1 MKQNNN
7 LHAPANP
14 THPVQ
19 DNLGQI
25 IMAVGLSKL
34 EYATILLAG
43 HIYTTSKGD
52 ILPETIANESI
63 EVAIQVLTQCEEKIK
78 ELEQE
83 QKQSKIINL
92 K

>member
-1 MKQNNN
+1 MKQTNN
-7 LHAPANP
+7 LFAPAHA
-14 THPVQ
+14 THPIQ

-34 EYATILLAG
+34 EYASILMAG
-43 HIYTTSKGD
+43 HIYAATKGE

-63 EVAIQVLTQCEEKIK
+63 EVAVQVLEQCEEKVK

>member
-1 MKQNNN
+1 MKQTTN
-7 LHAPANP
+7 LFAPANAP
-14 THPVQ
+14 HPIQ

-34 EYATILLAG
+34 EYASILLAG
-43 HIYTTSKGD
+43 NIYAATKGE

-63 EVAIQVLTQCEEKIK
+63 EVAIQVLEQCEEKTK

-83 QKQSKIINL
+83 QKQSKILNL

>member
-1 MKQNNN
+1 MKQTNN
-7 LHAPANP
+7 LFAPANA
-14 THPVQ
+14 THPIQ

-25 IMAVGLSKL
+25 IMAVGFSKL
-34 EYATILLAG
+34 EYASILLAG
-43 HIYTTSKGD
+43 HIYTTSKGE

-63 EVAIQVLTQCEEKIK
+63 EVAIQILEQCEEKTK

-83 QKQSKIINL
+83 QKQSKILNL

>member
-1 MKQNNN
+1 MKQTNN
-7 LHAPANP
+7 LFAPANA
-14 THPVQ
+14 THPIQ

-34 EYATILLAG
+34 EYASILLAG
-43 HIYTTSKGD
+43 NIYAATKGEV
-52 ILPETIANESI
+52 LPETIASESI
-63 EVAIQVLTQCEEKIK
+63 EVAIQVLEQCEEKTK

-83 QKQSKIINL
+83 QKQSKILNL